1 MVWLRFNVCHV
12 SLAPDENGVRA
23 ERWAIVRNQSRARPE
38 QIGPLYLTKQEADA
52 EAARLKEQHA

>member
-1 MVWLRFNVCHV
+1 MAYLRFNVCHV
-12 SLAPDENGVRA
+12 SLTPDENGVRA
-23 ERWAIVRNQSRARPE
+23 ERWSIVKNQSREKPV

>member
-12 SLAPDENGVRA
+12 RLAPDENGQKA
-23 ERWAIVRNQSRARPE
+23 ERWAIVKNESKTTPV

-52 EAARLKEQHA
+52 EAARLKEQHT